1 MTSDTL
7 LFDLTDKVAVITLNR
22 PAVRNA
28 LNREL
33 SQALMEAL
41 HGCVQ
46 TRTSGSQSSPA
57 LAGRSVPALTSK
69 SVRSPVGLPM
79 PP

>member
-1 MTSDTL
+1 VALVQQDRAVLSCAARQQWPAGHDNRRNTLTSDTL

-41 HGCVQ
+41 Q
-46 TRTSGSQSSPA
+46 
-57 LAGRSVPALTSK
+57 
-69 SVRSPVGLPM
+69 
-79 PP
+79 

>member
-1 MTSDTL
+1 MSSDTL
-7 LFDLTDKVAVITLNR
+7 LFDLTDGVAVITLHR

-41 HGCVQ
+41 Q
-46 TRTSGSQSSPA
+46 
-57 LAGRSVPALTSK
+57 
-69 SVRSPVGLPM
+69 
-79 PP
+79 